1 MALVVATLATGAAAG
16 PLEAYAA
23 AWATPGDASRC
34 GGGDD
39 CAWMAG
45 FGAID
50 AGCTFDVAS
59 VGLAAAGAAPRG
71 PALRFALANGSAF
84 FAAPASGGGRFRSR
98 PAVCEYAGGNGTGD
112 AALLVVANS
121 AGYLFRLWPLFLN
134 KLLYASDAGLR
145 PFLWIGELPP
155 ALERADKPACL
166 ASKPARDAKREPPPR
181 ELLESFYDGVRHGG
195 AKRAEDVTWVS
206 NHYIKVPAVL
216 ATLAHPT
223 VAGAYYVDLDAVTPW
238 PWSPPATTLAVH
250 AAGFSDVSF
259 KHSRETTLWWR
270 VHGSRFYA
278 RDAPFGRSF
287 FAAWFANRCSFKDQY
302 ALWHTVLEAAGAHG
316 CVAYGGELWRDLAY
330 DDARKMTRGDAAAR
344 FPGSMALPCQAMRD
358 ACPHFRYCDDG
369 GDRHREQPIVDEIF
383 HHSIDARDPRARTFA
398 FRGPAG
404 DAALDVE
411 DAYLVA
417 GAEDRAGSNAD
428 YLAALGILDRDR
440 TRHAWDGA
448 VR

>member
-1 MALVVATLATGAAAG
+1 MVAVMAVFVITLAAGAAAG

-155 ALERADKPACL
+155 ALERADRG
-166 ASKPARDAKREPPPR
+166 STRERNSQLQRLRSRP
-181 ELLESFYDGVRHGG
+181 
-195 AKRAEDVTWVS
+195 
-206 NHYIKVPAVL
+206 
-216 ATLAHPT
+216 
-223 VAGAYYVDLDAVTPW
+223 
-238 PWSPPATTLAVH
+238 
-250 AAGFSDVSF
+250 FS
-259 KHSRETTLWWR
+259 T
-270 VHGSRFYA
+270 RF
-278 RDAPFGRSF
+278 G
-287 FAAWFANRCSFKDQY
+287 
-302 ALWHTVLEAAGAHG
+302 
-316 CVAYGGELWRDLAY
+316 
-330 DDARKMTRGDAAAR
+330 
-344 FPGSMALPCQAMRD
+344 
-358 ACPHFRYCDDG
+358 
-369 GDRHREQPIVDEIF
+369 
-383 HHSIDARDPRARTFA
+383 
-398 FRGPAG
+398 
-404 DAALDVE
+404 
-411 DAYLVA
+411 
-417 GAEDRAGSNAD
+417 
-428 YLAALGILDRDR
+428 
-440 TRHAWDGA
+440 
-448 VR
+448 